1 MNITLYFMKSTIS
14 SKGQIT
20 VPVAIRQAL
29 GLRAGTIVSFEQ
41 RPEGALLRRA
51 QPTQHPVDEAFGA
64 LSLPAGVDGL
74 LDSLRGGRPA
84 ARRRRRAR

>member
-1 MNITLYFMKSTIS
+1 MKSTIS

-29 GLRAGTIVSFEQ
+29 GLRPGTVVSFEQ

-51 QPTQHPVDEAFGA
+51 QVTQHPVDEAFGV
-64 LSLPAGVDGL
+64 LSLAAGVDGL
-74 LDSLRGGRPA
+74 VDSLRGGRTGRPA

>member
-1 MNITLYFMKSTIS
+1 MKSTIS

-29 GLRAGTIVSFEQ
+29 GLRPGTAVVFEQ

-51 QPTQHPVDEAFGA
+51 QAAQHPVDALFGT
-64 LSLPAGVDGL
+64 LPLRSGVDALMG
-74 LDSLRGGRPA
+74 SLRGGTARPT
-84 ARRRRRAR
+84 ARRRRRGAR

>member
-1 MNITLYFMKSTIS
+1 MKSTIS

-29 GLRAGTIVSFEQ
+29 GLRAGTAVVFEQ

-51 QPTQHPVDEAFGA
+51 RATQHPVDALFG
-64 LSLPAGVDGL
+64 SLPLRSRVDEL
-74 LDSLRGGRPA
+74 VASLRGAAGRQA
-84 ARRRRRAR
+84 TRGRRRSAR